1 MKNHCSLFFVL
12 CSSIIAMTMVLSS
25 CKPALP
31 PDVLTESEL
40 EAVLYD
46 FHIAQGMV
54 ETQPSTG
61 GYQDMEARRYELHQ
75 AVFRKH
81 DITQAQFDTT
91 MVFYCSDLE
100 RLNRVYK
107 HLALRMEREAEA
119 LGAATASPDAY
130 ANLAAEGDTANVW
143 AGKLVFALRNRLQ
156 ENLQSWQQPCDS
168 TWLPGDDILW
178 RYSPSLYAKEESYQ
192 FYSTIVVTYT
202 NDSVRAR
209 TQTGTFRSVS
219 ELRINDKEG
228 WTPRSISGYFYI
240 PVSTDPQQ
248 SKLIVICN
256 PALIR
261 FHKSQAWRDEKAGKT
276 QPGVAD
282 SLQVK
287 ADSLASTPSAL
298 DSAQHKPAP
307 DDHRLSP
314 TEFREQQPVDR
325 KIEIVKEKPY
335 QVRKRPK
342 KNRR

>member
-1 MKNHCSLFFVL
+1 MSLQGVSLLLLFL
-12 CSSIIAMTMVLSS
+12 LLS

-31 PDVLTESEL
+31 PDVLSESEL

-54 ETQPSTG
+54 ETLPSSG

-81 DITQAQFDTT
+81 DITQAQFDST

-100 RLNRVYK
+100 RLNRVYQ

-119 LGAATASPDAY
+119 LGAAIASPDAY

-143 AGKLVFALRNRLQ
+143 GGKLIFALRNRLQ
-156 ENLQSWQQPCDS
+156 ENLQTWQQPCDS

-178 RYSPSLYAKEESYQ
+178 RFSPSLYAKDDSYQ
-192 FYSTIVVTYT
+192 FFTSIVVTYT

-209 TQTGTFRSVS
+209 TQTGTSRSFS
-219 ELRINDKEG
+219 EIRINDKEG

-240 PVSTDPQQ
+240 PVDNDPQR
-248 SKLIVICN
+248 SKLIIISHLS
-256 PALIR
+256 LIR

-276 QPGVAD
+276 VA
-282 SLQVK
+282 
-287 ADSLASTPSAL
+287 ADSLAKDSTNAL
-298 DSAQHKPAP
+298 SPTPAP
-307 DDHRLSP
+307 ERSSERTTPVRLSP

-325 KIEIVKEKPY
+325 KIDIVKEKPY
-335 QVRKRPK
+335 QVRKRNK